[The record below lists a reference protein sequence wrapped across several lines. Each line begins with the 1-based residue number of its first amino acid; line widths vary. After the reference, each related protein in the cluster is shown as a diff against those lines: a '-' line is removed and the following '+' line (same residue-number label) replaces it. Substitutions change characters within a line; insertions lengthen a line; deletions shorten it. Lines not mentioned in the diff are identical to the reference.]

1 MTLIFI
7 NIDLDILQTFRQT
20 GDGYIFLCLIKS
32 CAQANFFRVLRQNV
46 DTAFKSI
53 FIYTFRYDV
62 GDLLDGRTF
71 QIRRCA
77 FRIKREFIGLYP
89 DVFQMTQTDFHGM
102 TILLGFDHNA
112 HDIFINRPRTF
123 TCISQVTI
131 RVIHRNQIVTPVRAG
146 IQRSR
151 CICYSSLSR
160 VTHNHCTIAAVR
172 VQRLI
177 PSRRGCLRLIQS
189 DLGCIHITF
198 RLTGQRTCRL
208 QNLCLGILCC
218 IYLNGYILDTIDL
231 IAFTFDRF
239 GAVSVR
245 KYIVLTRRCRADCI
259 VGACIR
265 NVTLVELCIRQRC
278 RAIQRTSQFFR
289 RIVVNIGIVNLGGLD
304 CLVIDSKVRN
314 PAVLAVSGNSIVI
327 VLTADLDPLHCNT
340 LYALCQLSALDVA
353 EGQINRAFRSRTGR
367 TNVSRR
373 IVTCIDDIHRRHIAL
388 ACSTVGI
395 GIT

>member
-7 NIDLDILQTFRQT
+7 NIDLDILQISRQV
-20 GDGYIFLCLIKS
+20 GDGHIFLCLIKS

-46 DTAFKSI
+46 DTVKSV

-71 QIRRCA
+71 QIRRCD

-89 DVFQMTQTDFHGM
+89 DVFQMTQADFYGLI
-102 TILLGFDHNA
+102 ILLSFDHDA
-112 HDIFINRPRTF
+112 HDIFINRPS
-123 TCISQVTI
+123 ISM
-131 RVIHRNQIVTPVRAG
+131 IHRDQIVAPSRAG

-245 KYIVLTRRCRADCI
+245 KYTVFLRCCRADCI

-278 RAIQRTSQFFR
+278 RAIQRTGQFLR
-289 RIVVNIGIVNLGGLD
+289 RIVVNIGAVNPGSLD
-304 CLVIDSKVRN
+304 RLAIDSKVRN

-327 VLTADLDPLHCNT
+327 VLTADLDLLHCNT